1 MINQVLLETSKG
13 LLNNEPITFSKAIY
27 FSRLEGTDIL
37 DLISL
42 ANRVRKE
49 YAGEKIDLC
58 AIINAKSGACAEDC
72 HFCGQSAHYKTNLA
86 TYPLKSEDE
95 ILTSAKEAEI
105 SGATRFC
112 IVISGKKPET
122 KDLKKIVAT
131 LVKLRQETSLKLDCS
146 LGTLNEDEIYE
157 LKNAGVT
164 RYNHNLETS
173 EGYFKQIC
181 TTHSYEDRLNT
192 VKILKKIGL
201 EVCCGGIIGLG
212 EDWDERIRLAF
223 ALKDLNVNCIP
234 INILNPRPGTP
245 LENVKPLSPMEIIKT
260 IAVFR
265 LILKDKIIKIAGGRE
280 VNLRDLQSLALLA
293 GANGLIIGNYLTTE
307 GRTASLDLQ
316 MLKDLEME
324 SGRWKPELVR
334 EKYPQTR

>member
-1 MINQVLLETSKG
+1 MLLETSKS
-13 LLNNEPITFSKAIY
+13 LLNNEPITFSKAVY
-27 FSRLEGTDIL
+27 FSRLEGADIL

-49 YAGEKIDLC
+49 YAGEEFDLC
-58 AIINAKSGACAEDC
+58 SLINAKSGACSEDC
-72 HFCGQSAHYKTNLA
+72 HFCGQSAHYNTNVP

-95 ILTSAKEAEI
+95 ILTAAKEAEI

-112 IVISGKKPET
+112 IVISGKKPDT
-122 KDLKKIVAT
+122 KDFKKIVSV
-131 LVKLRQETSLKLDCS
+131 LGKLHKETNLKLDSS

-181 TTHSYEDRLNT
+181 STHTYEDRLST
-192 VKILKKIGL
+192 IKILKKVGL

-223 ALKDLNVNCIP
+223 TLKDLDIDCIP

-245 LENVKPLSPMEIIKT
+245 LENVPPLSPMEIIKT

-265 LILKDKIIKIAGGRE
+265 LILKDKIIKVAGGRE
-280 VNLRDLQSLALLA
+280 VNLRNLQALALLA
-293 GANGLIIGNYLTTE
+293 GANGLILGNYLTTP
-307 GRTASLDLQ
+307 GRTAALDLQ
-316 MLKDLEME
+316 MLKDLEM
-324 SGRWKPELVR
+324 GNYK
-334 EKYPQTR
+334 